1 MKGSLNNSITDRN
14 IVERNGSETQK
25 DKMGRINETTPTNS
39 MLFQNTTIIDENQ
52 GQDATVMETLEDDDE
67 DLGNF
72 GQYSLQDR
80 YNVDNLK
87 LLKPVRL
94 AETNDR

>member
-1 MKGSLNNSITDRN
+1 
-14 IVERNGSETQK
+14 
-25 DKMGRINETTPTNS
+25 MGRINETTPTNS

-94 AETNDR
+94 AETNDK